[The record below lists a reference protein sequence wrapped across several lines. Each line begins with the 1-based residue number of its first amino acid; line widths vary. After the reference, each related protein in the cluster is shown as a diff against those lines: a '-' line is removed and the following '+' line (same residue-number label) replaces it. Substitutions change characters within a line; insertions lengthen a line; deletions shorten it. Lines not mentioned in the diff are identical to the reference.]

1 MIKAMKQ
8 GSEDCIADGKDF
20 KLGYLK
26 FLNHSM
32 YPRDEEDFED
42 YEIDVL
48 DCYFGVEN
56 LEDYFQDDVG
66 FAGKEMVT
74 TPMGT
79 FDRRRVEIYYLN
91 KGRSTTTS
99 KARHLRFYNNEYESS
114 KMECY
119 WRSDFCNIKDCT
131 DGRYIKKGDL
141 ISLP

>member
-1 MIKAMKQ
+1 MIGCALGARRTILHAGVISKNLKDEGTAHSRGRRVLRNVTYKEEGEDAVVNRGKDVNISDMIKAMKQ

-26 FLNHSM
+26 FLDHSM

-66 FAGKEMVT
+66 CAGKEMVT

-79 FDRRRVEIYYLN
+79 FDR
-91 KGRSTTTS
+91 
-99 KARHLRFYNNEYESS
+99 
-114 KMECY
+114 
-119 WRSDFCNIKDCT
+119 
-131 DGRYIKKGDL
+131 
-141 ISLP
+141 